1 MVYRQNAGGS
11 KGFSLF
17 EIMVALAV
25 AAVLITLAVPALG
38 NMLAKQRL
46 NGAQTELLSALR
58 FAQNEALARGQSVII
73 VKGAD
78 DNERI
83 IQVED
88 GGEILR
94 HINID
99 PRLQV
104 VPSANVAANADQAIR
119 FMSTGNAF
127 NGGLAVCAPHLS
139 GENSID
145 IFFWAAQLESQR
157 REAGNGCSAP
167 HNCINPDYQWWDAK
181 KQQYVKC

>member
-25 AAVLITLAVPALG
+25 AAILLTLAVPALG

-58 FAQNEALARGQSVII
+58 FAQNEALARGQSV
-73 VKGAD
+73 VMVRGAD

-94 HINID
+94 HISID
-99 PRLQV
+99 PHLQV
-104 VPSANVAANADQAIR
+104 VPSTEVAVNADQAIR
-119 FMSTGNAF
+119 FMGTGNALR
-127 NGGLAVCAPHLS
+127 GGLAVCASNMS

-145 IFFWAAQLESQR
+145 IFFWGAQLESQR

-167 HNCINPDYQWWDAK
+167 NNCINP
-181 KQQYVKC
+181 KQCP